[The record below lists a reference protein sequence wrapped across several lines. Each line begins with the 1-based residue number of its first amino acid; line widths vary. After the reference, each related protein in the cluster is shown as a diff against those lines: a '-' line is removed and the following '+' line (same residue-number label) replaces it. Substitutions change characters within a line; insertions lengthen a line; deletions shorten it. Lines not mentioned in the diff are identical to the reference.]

1 MNRSKFNFAAVFSL
15 MVLLGYSYLMF
26 MGLVYWREGSIAV
39 PLLITIGFIALVVA
53 CLVIMCMSR
62 ATRWKR
68 IGSIGQAIFGTI
80 ILLAFIASAIPFTNF
95 MDVVAS
101 QNRFSEEINHVLDAA
116 KGLDENY
123 QGYVRQRLDNY
134 RNMLGEVSERR
145 ASAPSDYDRLLGGA
159 AGNNDQQKIE
169 NMVNMLRRKL
179 VPDSSSMVAEE
190 RQQWLEGAADMSVW
204 NLLLPTNMAKINQEV
219 SNWTEMYTDFS
230 RVTVGGEQTAPF
242 EYEEFSSEL
251 QALTSRFTRLH
262 APSILAIIIALLC
275 FGIMLL
281 PYLLTER
288 DVAGRTSKGKVI
300 YE

>member
-101 QNRFSEEINHVLDAA
+101 QNRFSEEINHVLDDA
-116 KGLDENY
+116 
-123 QGYVRQRLDNY
+123 
-134 RNMLGEVSERR
+134 
-145 ASAPSDYDRLLGGA
+145 
-159 AGNNDQQKIE
+159 
-169 NMVNMLRRKL
+169 
-179 VPDSSSMVAEE
+179 
-190 RQQWLEGAADMSVW
+190 
-204 NLLLPTNMAKINQEV
+204 
-219 SNWTEMYTDFS
+219 
-230 RVTVGGEQTAPF
+230 
-242 EYEEFSSEL
+242 
-251 QALTSRFTRLH
+251 
-262 APSILAIIIALLC
+262 
-275 FGIMLL
+275 
-281 PYLLTER
+281 
-288 DVAGRTSKGKVI
+288 
-300 YE
+300 